1 MAVHERA
8 AAKPQTRL
16 TIYDTDLHHGWDA
29 KSDILPYLAPAYRDR
44 FMRYGID
51 AQEVDI
57 ASNGGVRGVR
67 ADMLVDG
74 LTPTIGGAAANAEAT
89 RVHLLDGSGVDWALL
104 TGGPAA
110 GLFFHRDI
118 DYANA
123 LARAFNE
130 FTVER
135 WLSVDDRY
143 RFALTVNFRDPPAAV
158 AEIERFGDHPAVVGV
173 MLLAGSTVP
182 FGQRFYDPIH
192 RACAERDLVWSI
204 HFDSEGKGVNPPPS
218 AAGHLSYYGEK
229 RVNRAASYKAH
240 IASFI
245 FEGVFDRYP
254 NLKVAI
260 LEAGFGWVPAYLW
273 SMDQV
278 WSDLRHQHP
287 GLRRRPSEYVFEH
300 VRFASQPEE
309 EPAPAEGLARTLE
322 WMHAERTLMF
332 ATDYPHWDWDDPQQ
346 TFSGLPEPLRRR
358 IFSGNAADTFR
369 A

>member
-1 MAVHERA
+1 LAVREHA
-8 AAKPQTRL
+8 SAKQKTRL
-16 TIYDTDLHHGWDA
+16 TVYDTDLHHGWNS
-29 KSDILPYLAPAYRDR
+29 KSEFLPFLAPEYRDR

-67 ADMLVDG
+67 ADMLVEG
-74 LTPTIGGAAANAEAT
+74 LAPTIGGAAADALAT
-89 RVHLLDGSGVDWALL
+89 RDHLLDGSGIDWALL

-123 LARAFNE
+123 LARAFNH
-130 FTVER
+130 FTIEH
-135 WLSVDDRY
+135 WLAVDDRY
-143 RFALTVNFRDPPAAV
+143 RFALSVNFRDPQAAV
-158 AEIERFGDHPAVVGV
+158 AEIERFGDHPAVVGI
-173 MLLAGSTVP
+173 MLLAGSTIP
-182 FGQRFYDPIH
+182 FGQRFFDPIH
-192 RACAERDLVWSI
+192 RACVERDLVWTI

-218 AAGHLSYYGEK
+218 AAGYPTYFAEK

-254 NLKVAI
+254 SLKIAI
-260 LEAGFGWVPAYLW
+260 LEAGFGWVPPFLW

-287 GLRRRPSEYVFEH
+287 NLRRRPSDYVFDH

-309 EPAPAEGLARTLE
+309 EPAPADGLEKDARMDARVAHAHVRHRLSTLGLGRPDADI
-322 WMHAERTLMF
+322 HGRPRS
-332 ATDYPHWDWDDPQQ
+332 ATPAD
-346 TFSGLPEPLRRR
+346 LLR
-358 IFSGNAADTFR
+358 
-369 A
+369 